1 MVGPPQIE
9 TMMAKDVVMCNTGE
23 CVAAGKRKYQ
33 PGAVSDVPAVVPQ
46 IDPSVPQ
53 PVVQS
58 RRRPL
63 LGPSPG

>member
-1 MVGPPQIE
+1 MVGPPEIE

-46 IDPSVPQ
+46 ID
-53 PVVQS
+53 
-58 RRRPL
+58 
-63 LGPSPG
+63 